1 MSFRLKR
8 KFHKRVQEESLK
20 PLLPL
25 IQGLMR
31 FRPSDRISISQA
43 LDLAKNGGDMGMKL
57 RSGFA
62 YILKTR

>member
-1 MSFRLKR
+1 MSFKLKR
-8 KFHKRVQEESLK
+8 IFDERVQEESLK

-31 FRPSDRISISQA
+31 FRPSDRISVSQA
-43 LDLAKNGGDMGMKL
+43 LDLVKKGRDMGMTL

-62 YILKTR
+62 YIPKTS